1 MTMRISTTDRQR
13 LLKAT
18 NNLKDILSTA
28 SDMHD
33 LYLSDIPKFD
43 NALDEFREVLK
54 FAVSV
59 DKEGTTNHY
68 SDWVFREAKNSYPTY
83 KKKQESNK

>member
-1 MTMRISTTDRQR
+1 MKISTTDRQR

-43 NALDEFREVLK
+43 YALDEFIDVLK

-59 DKEGTTNHY
+59 DKDGTIRSY
-68 SDWVFREAKNSYPTY
+68 SDLVLHEAKNSYPTY
-83 KKKQESNK
+83 KKKQEANK